1 MRKIIIAGNWKMN
14 KTFSETDDFLFEITD
29 YLRGKD
35 LGNVEVV
42 ICPPFLYIE
51 MGSDFAN
58 ESNIYIGAQNVSNH
72 ESGAFTGEVSAP
84 MLRSMDIDY
93 CIIGHSERRKY
104 YQESDELVNQKLKI
118 LLDYDI
124 IPIVCVGETLEQRE
138 KGITEEIVI
147 NQLNRA
153 FKDIEINDNVVIAY
167 EPVWAIGTGKTATP
181 QQAQEIQ
188 YMIRKWIVENYS
200 QKVADQTPILYGGSM
215 KPENI
220 KELLLQPDI
229 DGGLVGGASLDIEKF
244 TKMIEIATELG

>member
-1 MRKIIIAGNWKMN
+1 MRKTIIAGNWKMN
-14 KTFSETDDFLFEITD
+14 KSFSETDDFLFEITD

-51 MGSDFAN
+51 MASDFAN
-58 ESNIYIGAQNVSNH
+58 EGNIYIGAQNVSSH
-72 ESGAFTGEVSAP
+72 EVGAFTGEISAP
-84 MLRSMDIDY
+84 MLRSMDINY

-104 YQESDELVNQKLKI
+104 FKESDELINQKLKT
-118 LLDYDI
+118 LLDNDI
-124 IPIVCVGETLEQRE
+124 IPIVCIGETLEQRE
-138 KGITEEIVI
+138 KGITKEIVL
-147 NQLNRA
+147 NQLKGVLR
-153 FKDIEINDNVVIAY
+153 DIEINDNVVIAY

-229 DGGLVGGASLDIEKF
+229 DGGLIGGASLDIEKF
-244 TKMIEIATELG
+244 IKMIEIAIELG

>member
-1 MRKIIIAGNWKMN
+1 MRKTIIAGNWKMN
-14 KTFSETDDFLFEITD
+14 KSFSETDDFLFEITD

-51 MGSDFAN
+51 MASDFAN
-58 ESNIYIGAQNVSNH
+58 EGNIYIGAQNVSSH
-72 ESGAFTGEVSAP
+72 ESGAFTGEISAP
-84 MLRSMDIDY
+84 MLRSMDINY

-104 YQESDELVNQKLKI
+104 FKESDELINQKLKT
-118 LLDYDI
+118 LLDNDI
-124 IPIVCVGETLEQRE
+124 IPIVCIGETLEQRE
-138 KGITEEIVI
+138 KGITKEIVL
-147 NQLNRA
+147 NQLKGVLR
-153 FKDIEINDNVVIAY
+153 DIEINDNVVIAY

-220 KELLLQPDI
+220 KELLLQLDI
-229 DGGLVGGASLDIEKF
+229 DGGLIGGASLDIEKF
-244 TKMIEIATELG
+244 IKMIEIAIELG